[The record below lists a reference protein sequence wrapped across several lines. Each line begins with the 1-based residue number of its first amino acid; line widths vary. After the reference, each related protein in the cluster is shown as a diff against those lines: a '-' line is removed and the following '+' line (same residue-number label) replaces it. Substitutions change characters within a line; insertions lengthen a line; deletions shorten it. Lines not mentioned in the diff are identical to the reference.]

1 MKRMTPTPVVRG
13 FLAVVVCASWWAAD
27 SGVATP
33 VSASQ
38 AVAASE
44 AVIYVTAIDGRNT
57 PVADLTAADFA
68 IKEDGDAR
76 EVISAQAA
84 TGPMQIAFIVDD
96 NGTGLFRY
104 GLLKCAELLQG
115 RAELAIFVVTGQA
128 RKIVDFTAD
137 ARVWTSG
144 IGSLGVRPA
153 TPEGGQVLE
162 GVSEAAREL
171 RRREARRPVIVVLT
185 VGGEEHSTQQARDVL
200 DQLHASRAILSVVS
214 AVNPALRRPAAA
226 SRPADL
232 LDSNFQLDQVLG
244 DGSRQSGGRRRDVL
258 ATQALL
264 TDLQEIALDLIG
276 RYEVTYQRPQRNRPP
291 QRLAVSVTRRGVS
304 VIAPTRAPVR

>member
-96 NGTGLFRY
+96 NGSGLFRY

-115 RAELAIFVVTGQA
+115 RAELALFVVTGQA
-128 RKIVDFTAD
+128 TKIVDFTAD
-137 ARVWTSG
+137 ARVWAAG
-144 IGSLGVRPA
+144 IGRLGVRPA
-153 TPEGGQVLE
+153 TPE
-162 GVSEAAREL
+162 AARCSKACRK
-171 RRREARRPVIVVLT
+171 RRVSCDGAK
-185 VGGEEHSTQQARDVL
+185 L
-200 DQLHASRAILSVVS
+200 D
-214 AVNPALRRPAAA
+214 
-226 SRPADL
+226 
-232 LDSNFQLDQVLG
+232 
-244 DGSRQSGGRRRDVL
+244 GR
-258 ATQALL
+258 
-264 TDLQEIALDLIG
+264 
-276 RYEVTYQRPQRNRPP
+276 
-291 QRLAVSVTRRGVS
+291 
-304 VIAPTRAPVR
+304 